1 MIPEK
6 YQWLEKEGAPRMLVE
21 GLKLYGTKEI
31 PGAKRNAVI
40 MQWAKEV
47 GIPGTVYT
55 NDDTAWCGLFMAV
68 VVKRS
73 GREPVAQPLWAR
85 NWAKWGV
92 SAPFA
97 MLGDILVFS
106 RKGKGGHVG
115 VYVGEDDQCYH
126 VLGGNQSNMV
136 NVTRIEKSRCIAIR
150 RPNYTNM
157 PANVRV
163 IKLESDG
170 EVSIN
175 EA

>member
-85 NWAKWGV
+85 NWANWGK
-92 SAPFA
+92 PTNIA
-97 MLGDILVFS
+97 MLGDVLVFS
-106 RKGKGGHVG
+106 RENGGHVG
-115 VYVGEDDQCYH
+115 IYVGEDPMCYH

-136 NVTRIEKSRCIAIR
+136 NVTRIKKSRCVAIR
-150 RPNYTNM
+150 RPKYNIM

>member
-1 MIPEK
+1 MIPEQYK
-6 YQWLEKEGAPRMLVE
+6 WLEKEGAPRMLVD

-31 PGAKRNAVI
+31 PGAKSNAVI

-47 GIPGTVYT
+47 GISGKVYT

-73 GREPVAQPLWAR
+73 GREPIAQPLWAR

-92 SAPFA
+92 STPTA

-106 RKGKGGHVG
+106 RKGGGGHVG

-136 NVTRIEKSRCIAIR
+136 NVTRIQKSRCIAIR
-150 RPNYTNM
+150 RPKYNIM

>member
-1 MIPEK
+1 MIPAQYK
-6 YQWLEKEGAPRMLVE
+6 WLEKEGAPRILVE
-21 GLKLYGTKEI
+21 ALKLYGTKEI
-31 PGAKRNAVI
+31 PGAQSNPLI
-40 MQWAKEV
+40 MEWAKDV

-85 NWAKWGV
+85 NWAQWGV

-106 RKGKGGHVG
+106 RQGGGGHVG
-115 VYVGEDDQCYH
+115 VYVGEDANCFH

-136 NVTRIEKSRCIAIR
+136 NVTRIVKSRCIAVR
-150 RPNYTNM
+150 RPKYNLM
-157 PANVRV
+157 PSNVRV
-163 IKLESDG
+163 VRLAATGAISN
-170 EVSIN
+170 N